1 MPGLGLE
8 RQRWTDEMLRVI
20 DRRYV
25 FERRVGLTEIY
36 RPRPGG

>member
-1 MPGLGLE
+1 
-8 RQRWTDEMLRVI
+8 VI

-25 FERRVGLTEIY
+25 FEQRVGLTEIY